1 MRFEPTYNNTTCF
14 ETFPLPWPPG
24 KEPAGDPLVEA
35 IGAAA
40 KELNALREEWLNP
53 RALTPGQGF
62 GSPDPAGE
70 GGTDGGGV
78 GISESE
84 LKKRTL
90 TKLYN
95 ERPQWLANAHET
107 LDKAVFAA
115 YGWDPKLEDGD
126 VLAKLLALNL
136 ERAGG

>member
-1 MRFEPTYNNTTCF
+1 M
-14 ETFPLPWPPG
+14 
-24 KEPAGDPLVEA
+24 
-35 IGAAA
+35 
-40 KELNALREEWLNP
+40 
-53 RALTPGQGF
+53 
-62 GSPDPAGE
+62 
-70 GGTDGGGV
+70 
-78 GISESE
+78 GISDSE

-107 LDKAVFAA
+107 LDEAVFAA